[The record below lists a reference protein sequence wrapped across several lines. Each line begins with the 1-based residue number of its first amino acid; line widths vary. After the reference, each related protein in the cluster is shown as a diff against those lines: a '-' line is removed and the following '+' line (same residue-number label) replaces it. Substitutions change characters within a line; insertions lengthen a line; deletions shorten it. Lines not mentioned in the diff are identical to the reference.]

1 MRIAE
6 LSDLQVA
13 SGRWD
18 EFVDQLEASGF
29 SRRITNGI
37 DEWLDREVSASIAQ
51 TTTAAPLA
59 ETQEGRRALA
69 DFSNRL
75 ISAENVGDVPKP
87 LVTTPLN
94 ALAERFRAE
103 TPIAVSEGGKG
114 TGKTLTARY
123 LVSQLTWDRAVEE
136 FSGAKDAV
144 EAYILPV
151 CGSIQSSGSFQKQID
166 EARARVAA
174 RLSLNSPQAAYRT
187 ISWLRDQRKNLT
199 SEQQWVEAWLDCT
212 AWSAGFKS
220 EIPGV
225 GPEFLEYLRSTGKTI
240 VAVFEGLEELYESAA
255 DAGVSDMMRAIL
267 IALPQRL
274 RSEAKRPVGIIT
286 FARRDTIEAGVRQN
300 LDQYR
305 REYAAFALSWTEDD
319 VLELAA
325 WLATNSGAVS
335 GLWTPEFGALP
346 QSEKATALEVLW
358 GRKLGRDE
366 APGRRVQEAYTHTWV
381 IAVLSDLQGKLVPRD
396 LVRLLA
402 NAAGVTPTPE
412 EEKDFNRRLLV
423 PRALRVRLRMHFSG
437 ICA

>member
-1 MRIAE
+1 M
-6 LSDLQVA
+6 
-13 SGRWD
+13 
-18 EFVDQLEASGF
+18 
-29 SRRITNGI
+29 
-37 DEWLDREVSASIAQ
+37 
-51 TTTAAPLA
+51 
-59 ETQEGRRALA
+59 
-69 DFSNRL
+69 
-75 ISAENVGDVPKP
+75 
-87 LVTTPLN
+87 
-94 ALAERFRAE
+94 
-103 TPIAVSEGGKG
+103 
-114 TGKTLTARY
+114 
-123 LVSQLTWDRAVEE
+123 EE

-187 ISWLRDQRKNLT
+187 ISWLRIAQKPYVGTAMGRSVARLH
-199 SEQQWVEAWLDCT
+199 SLERWLQIGDSWC
-212 AWSAGFKS
+212 W
-220 EIPGV
+220 
-225 GPEFLEYLRSTGKTI
+225 PEFLEYLRSTGKTI

-396 LVRLLA
+396 LVRILA

-423 PRALRVRLRMHFSG
+423 PRALKVRLKTAFSG
-437 ICA
+437 